1 MLGSYVCRQC
11 RSRLNPRQTPSRIP
25 QWQPRATFISLR
37 NEQQRA
43 GADQTEA
50 RKQPGDATK
59 GQGKDQRGSYS
70 LFDRAETSGQAGN
83 NRPQRAGRYSRH
95 VSEGAEDVVENDNAG
110 RSETSAEAES
120 SAVSYANRIH
130 NLLMRREVEKA
141 WALFEETYTSADCEA
156 LTNPSTADLRLIN
169 EKRLFSHMLLSVI
182 REFCEGKGEP
192 TLTPTSVLFKYEQLG
207 IAPPGL
213 WVKEVLEP
221 LTNRAILAANGGSAT
236 LQRDLPSIL
245 FELLSVWRLFF
256 QCKGSGNDSLQA
268 ISPEWNLPAVETLPQ
283 VFQEKDFNF
292 RLQEFHP
299 KTIGSSALGFCA
311 IYVFNSSDIINSTE
325 SLRNQAAPF
334 LSVLARVL
342 AGARVNAV
350 LKHPAS
356 SKTFQS
362 LPEEVQIKVR
372 KDLETAPR
380 RALST
385 LGQQSPDTEA
395 KQPGYATTDLES
407 FNLKAIARA
416 VEARSSIQSLEG
428 IWKRVVL
435 DYTQDD
441 GKTSIPPRI
450 YNAFLSG
457 YLILRQAQRSVEVWN
472 HMMASGV
479 KPELQTW
486 VAMLEGCEKAKD
498 LDGFNAMWNRMQAAG
513 FEPDNYAW
521 TTRIHGLISLRQI
534 DVGLRTLDEMG
545 NRWQS
550 AETAKNAPPSNS
562 RNAKGAKNL
571 PSSAKLVNNC
581 TKPSVEVINGA
592 ISAIVQLPLKAMWQQ
607 KRVDYVQRILRW
619 GLQFDVKPDTRT
631 FNILIQLYLR
641 AGDYATAFKVLKQME
656 LSGIP
661 ADISTHTM
669 LITATFDNHSLDN
682 LTEMERASRL
692 IHTFEELEAGGLRLN
707 NYVYATAIDR
717 LLKQYGSHE
726 AVRTI
731 IDHMKSRN
739 LAPSAHVYTSL
750 ITYYFQQTPPAI
762 EAVDSLILQI
772 FESAHS
778 DTDKYLFDRTIE
790 GYAEHGEIGKMMSVL
805 TRMSKHG
812 KHPGFQALTAVIRA
826 LVAAGDVD
834 RARFIVRDVE
844 RGEGIARGGV
854 TGAIN
859 SQKQFLAVAQSLG
872 VGLEEERM
880 GDMFNL
886 KNAAGVVDEQIRIRA
901 AEERAEIEPQPEPM
915 DGGAPEDEIHGFLES
930 EPRR

>member
-11 RSRLNPRQTPSRIP
+11 RSRLKPRQTPSRIP

-37 NEQQRA
+37 SEQPRA

-50 RKQPGDATK
+50 QKQPDDATK

-70 LFDRAETSGQAGN
+70 LFDRAQTSAQAGN

-95 VSEGAEDVVENDNAG
+95 VREGAEDVVENGNAG
-110 RSETSAEAES
+110 QPETSADAEG
-120 SAVSYANRIH
+120 SAVSFAPRIH

-141 WALFEETYTSADCEA
+141 WALFEQTYTSADCEA
-156 LTNPSTADLRLIN
+156 LTKPSTVDLRMMN

-182 REFCEGKGEP
+182 RAFCEGKGEP

-207 IAPPGL
+207 IAAPGL

-256 QCKGSGNDSLQA
+256 QCKGSGNNSLQA
-268 ISPEWNLPAVETLPQ
+268 ISPEWNLPAIETLPH

-311 IYVFNSSDIINSTE
+311 IYVFNSSDIINATE
-325 SLRNQAAPF
+325 SLRKQAAPF

-350 LKHPAS
+350 LKHRAS

-385 LGQQSPDTEA
+385 LGQQFPDTEA
-395 KQPGYATTDLES
+395 NQPGYATTDLES

-416 VEARSSIQSLEG
+416 VEARASTQSLEG

-571 PSSAKLVNNC
+571 PSSTKLVNNC

-669 LITATFDNHSLDN
+669 LITAAFDNHSLDD

-790 GYAEHGEIGKMMSVL
+790 GYAEHGEIGKMMSIL

-886 KNAAGVVDEQIRIRA
+886 KNAAGVVDEQVRIRA
-901 AEERAEIEPQPEPM
+901 AGEWAEIERQPEPM